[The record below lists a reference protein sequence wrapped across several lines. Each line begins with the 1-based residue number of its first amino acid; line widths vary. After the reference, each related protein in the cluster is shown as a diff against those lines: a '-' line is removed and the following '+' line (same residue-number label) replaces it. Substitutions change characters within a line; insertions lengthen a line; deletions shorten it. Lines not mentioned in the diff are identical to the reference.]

1 MALVLPIS
9 GAETR
14 STIYT
19 AFSVGVTIVYIYIY
33 IYTVYISERTEKD
46 RRAFN
51 GTQSEIKLYSYTNVC
66 THTIKKYFHK
76 GKYGLT
82 GTGTTI
88 KGRISGSSSSSAA
101 E

>member
-33 IYTVYISERTEKD
+33 IYGVHIGE
-46 RRAFN
+46 N
-51 GTQSEIKLYSYTNVC
+51 GE
-66 THTIKKYFHK
+66 
-76 GKYGLT
+76 G
-82 GTGTTI
+82 
-88 KGRISGSSSSSAA
+88 
-101 E
+101 

>member
-19 AFSVGVTIVYIYIY
+19 AFSVGVTIVHV
-33 IYTVYISERTEKD
+33 YTVYISERTKKD
-46 RRAFN
+46 RSAFN
-51 GTQSEIKLYSYTNVC
+51 GTQSEIKLYSYTDVC

-82 GTGTTI
+82 STGTTI

>member
-14 STIYT
+14 STNIYSF
-19 AFSVGVTIVYIYIY
+19 FSGSYTIVYTCIYGVHI
-33 IYTVYISERTEKD
+33 ERTEKD
-46 RRAFN
+46 RSAFN
-51 GTQSEIKLYSYTNVC
+51 RTQSEIKLYSYTDVC
-66 THTIKKYFHK
+66 THTIKEYFHK